1 MIPSFVVS
9 SNVRLRFPPFGRF
22 LTKEIHESELRGERT
37 LRKNERS
44 VNVNI
49 CSESIPNATLS
60 ADIGQ
65 THPNATLNLGFL
77 FIFSFSFRVCAYIIA
92 EDAEKSNES
101 IVIIIDGNC

>member
-9 SNVRLRFPPFGRF
+9 SKVRLRFSPLWRF
-22 LTKEIHESELRGERT
+22 LMKEIHESEFNGERT
-37 LRKNERS
+37 LRKKERS

-60 ADIGQ
+60 AVIGQ

-77 FIFSFSFRVCAYIIA
+77 FIMISFRVYASIIA
-92 EDAEKSNES
+92 EVVEKSNE
-101 IVIIIDGNC
+101 DL